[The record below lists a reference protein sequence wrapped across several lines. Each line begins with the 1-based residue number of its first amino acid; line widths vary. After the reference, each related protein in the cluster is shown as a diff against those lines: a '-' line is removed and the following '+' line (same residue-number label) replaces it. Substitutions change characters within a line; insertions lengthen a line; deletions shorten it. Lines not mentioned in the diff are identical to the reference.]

1 MRRRFSSSRSFAP
14 KMGASK
20 TARVVRSTA
29 QASAPLPGAIVDAV
43 LRYHDEVQDQ
53 GGGRSLLRLSKR
65 RLHDAEVEA
74 ALGDLADRAAG
85 VAILWN
91 EREGEII
98 RVLET
103 AAARMAA

>member
-14 KMGASK
+14 K
-20 TARVVRSTA
+20 TARIVRSAAT
-29 QASAPLPGAIVDAV
+29 PLPGAIVDAV

-53 GGGRSLLRLSKR
+53 GGGRSLLRLSER

-74 ALGDLADRAAG
+74 ALGELADRAAG

-98 RVLET
+98 RVLE
-103 AAARMAA
+103 AAASRMAA

>member
-1 MRRRFSSSRSFAP
+1 MRRRFSTSRSFAP
-14 KMGASK
+14 K
-20 TARVVRSTA
+20 TARVVRPSA
-29 QASAPLPGAIVDAV
+29 APAPLPGVIVDAV

-53 GGGRSLLRLSKR
+53 GGGRSLLRLSQR

-74 ALGDLADRAAG
+74 ALGDLAARAAG
-85 VAILWN
+85 VSILWN

-98 RVLET
+98 RVLEA